1 MHDAAF
7 RYLVDSLVGLN
18 ITNATVLDL
27 GGRDVN
33 GTPRPLFE
41 QARRYVSVDIRPGP
55 SVDIVADAA
64 DLELGE
70 TFDVVVSTELLEHAE
85 RAAEIVAAAARHTV
99 PGGVFIAT
107 MAGPG
112 RAPHGASGEPY
123 PPPGEW
129 YCNVSP
135 DELVEWLAA
144 AGFDEWTIDQLGED
158 LRCTATSRRSD
169 ADRHLP
175 RPISTIDDG
184 PEAAVNVPP
193 ERAVMPRPRRR

>member
-7 RYLVDSLVGLN
+7 RYVVDSLVGLDL
-18 ITNATVLDL
+18 AHASVLDL

-41 QARRYVSVDIRPGP
+41 QAARYVSVDIRQGP

-64 DLELGE
+64 DINLGE
-70 TFDVVVSTELLEHAE
+70 TFDIVVSTELLEHAE
-85 RAAEIVAAAARHTV
+85 RADEIVAAAGRHTA
-99 PGGVFIAT
+99 PGGRFIAT

-112 RAPHGASGEPY
+112 RAPHGASGEAM

-135 DELVEWLAA
+135 DELDEWLAA
-144 AGFDEWTIDQLGED
+144 AGFDEWTIDQSGED
-158 LRCTATSRRSD
+158 VRCTAVMNGHRGGG
-169 ADRHLP
+169 AV
-175 RPISTIDDG
+175 
-184 PEAAVNVPP
+184 EAAVNTPP
-193 ERAVMPRPRRR
+193 ERAVLPRPQKR